1 MTLPDTRAMLQ
12 KWRDNAPFWSKHA
25 AIVAQM
31 FAPITDALID
41 RTGIQEGQSVLDVAG
56 GTGEPSLSI
65 ASVVGPLGAVMC
77 TDAAIE
83 MVAAAEVEARRRR
96 IGNVAFHQA
105 MADSLPF
112 DSGAFDV
119 AVCRLGVMLF
129 PEPAAAVAE
138 MLRVIRPGGA
148 IGLAVWSGR
157 VENPFLT
164 GAAETFRKF
173 VEILEDEE
181 DAPGPFR
188 FSQRGRLADLVER
201 TGFERVQEQLLSF
214 DVTGPVPLDSFWD
227 LKIELSG
234 TLRPKLAGLDEQT
247 RELVKAEA
255 LAAFEPY
262 FSSGEMRIPARVI
275 IVSGRK
281 PERAIDQKI

>member
-1 MTLPDTRAMLQ
+1 MILPDTEAILQ

-25 AIVAQM
+25 AVVAQM
-31 FAPITDALID
+31 FAPITDALIE
-41 RTGIQEGQSVLDVAG
+41 RTGIREGQSVLDVAG

-83 MVAAAEVEARRRR
+83 MVAAAELESRRRR

-112 DSGAFDV
+112 DGDAFDV

-129 PEPAAAVAE
+129 PEPAAAIAE
-138 MLRVIRPGGA
+138 MFRVIRPGGA

-157 VENPFLT
+157 DENPFLT
-164 GAAETFRKF
+164 GAGETLRKF
-173 VEILEDEE
+173 IEMPEEED

-188 FSQRGRLADLVER
+188 FSQPGKLAALAEHA
-201 TGFERVQEQLLSF
+201 GFEHVQEQLLSF
-214 DVTGPVPLDSFWD
+214 DVTGPVSLDSFWD
-227 LKIELSG
+227 LKVELSG
-234 TLRPKLAGLDEQT
+234 TLRPKLTALDEQK

-255 LAAFEPY
+255 LASFEPY
-262 FSSGEMRIPARVI
+262 FNSGEMRIPARVI
-275 IVSGRK
+275 VVSGRK
-281 PERAIDQKI
+281 PERALDER